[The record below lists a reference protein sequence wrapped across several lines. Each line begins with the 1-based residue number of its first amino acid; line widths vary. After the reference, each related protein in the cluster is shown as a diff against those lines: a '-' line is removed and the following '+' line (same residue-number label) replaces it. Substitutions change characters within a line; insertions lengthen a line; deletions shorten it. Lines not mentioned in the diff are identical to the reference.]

1 MKPIYI
7 NNFNDDWKD
16 LNSIDGIHDVRAKG
30 TYPYVKKD
38 KCPHHPQSHYHPNA
52 SPFLWNQHK
61 PYGISTL
68 YLINPYDD
76 RPDWFMFRGKHKKR
90 YYEEVTP
97 KDSEDFHTAMEQ
109 DHDMHISHH
118 HVHIKEVNKNNI
130 KDEIA
135 DEIIL

>member
-1 MKPIYI
+1 MITTYI

-16 LNSIDGIHDVRAKG
+16 LKYTGGFHDIRTRG
-30 TYPYVKKD
+30 TYPNVKKD
-38 KCPHHPQSHYHPNA
+38 KHYHSHHHPNA

-61 PYGISTL
+61 PYGIATL
-68 YLINPYDD
+68 NLLDPYDD
-76 RPDWFMFRGKHKKR
+76 RPDWFMFRSKPKKR

-97 KDSEDFHTAMEQ
+97 KDREDFHTAMEQ

-118 HVHIKEVNKNNI
+118 HVHIKEIEKNNI